1 MYAEL
6 FCKCLCPSWF
16 QTFFRGQ
23 MQSFSLSQ
31 QTSYADRYFTAT
43 CFKKEKRAR
52 VTVGTWNCCLLA
64 HSITALSK
72 HRRPRDLFHTFVTL
86 FKISWMQQLLLF
98 CCVALKRSWYKRCCT
113 DTNDCIGRCK
123 SVNCPVVGGDLEE
136 WKGEDINLREL
147 CPHLHFPLF
156 FFSTAGPSLL
166 RNLGGSCS
174 LFSSLQINTPLFS
187 EFF

>member
-72 HRRPRDLFHTFVTL
+72 HRRPRDLFHTFVML

-98 CCVALKRSWYKRCCT
+98 CCMALKRSWYKRCCT

-123 SVNCPVVGGDLEE
+123 SVNCPVVGGALEE
-136 WKGEDINLREL
+136 WKGEGINLREL

-156 FFSTAGPSLL
+156 SPQLVLPF
-166 RNLGGSCS
+166 
-174 LFSSLQINTPLFS
+174 
-187 EFF
+187 

>member
-1 MYAEL
+1 M
-6 FCKCLCPSWF
+6 
-16 QTFFRGQ
+16 
-23 MQSFSLSQ
+23 
-31 QTSYADRYFTAT
+31 
-43 CFKKEKRAR
+43 
-52 VTVGTWNCCLLA
+52 LA

-98 CCVALKRSWYKRCCT
+98 CCVALKRSWYRRCCT
-113 DTNDCIGRCK
+113 DTNDCIGCCK

-187 EFF
+187 EFFLSLLKHLNPWLSLAFFSYCFKSILASVFLILLI